1 MLELYRNIKKYRKLN
16 NTTQLEL
23 AEAIGYSDRSIISK
37 IENGGIDLTQSQI
50 IKFAD
55 VFGISP
61 GTLMGND
68 GTLDHM
74 DQLDPEEQ
82 RVLARYRELSDAEK
96 DMLCRSLG
104 IRREK

>member
-16 NTTQLEL
+16 NMTQLEL

-37 IENGGIDLTQSQI
+37 IENGGIDLAQSQI

-61 GTLMGND
+61 GTLMFS
-68 GTLDHM
+68 
-74 DQLDPEEQ
+74 P
-82 RVLARYRELSDAEK
+82 
-96 DMLCRSLG
+96 
-104 IRREK
+104 